1 MQNKSQWLTGFP
13 QSSQGFLEI
22 PERINLEWFVK
33 TQAIEICRP
42 FHIPRCGRRQ
52 ASTVFWS
59 SVHLE
64 PGSDPGK

>member
-1 MQNKSQWLTGFP
+1 MVHGVS
-13 QSSQGFLEI
+13 LEFSGVPKI